1 MSHKGSTALYYI
13 SHFLLAGQ
21 PAEMLE
27 RLWITYDIGEIDREQ
42 SNHQADESSS
52 AAQWETLNETLKES
66 YRATGVMVS
75 LGSPFQDIH
84 HALPTG
90 NSRSHP

>member
-1 MSHKGSTALYYI
+1 MSHKGRTALYYI

-27 RLWITYDIGEIDREQ
+27 RLWSTYELDESDREK
-42 SNHQADESSS
+42 SKDQADESSS
-52 AAQWETLNETLKES
+52 DGQWKTLDETLKET

-90 NSRSHP
+90 SSRSHP